1 MAEPVRVANC
11 SGFYGDRLSA
21 AAEMVEGG
29 PIDFLTGDWLAELT
43 MLILS
48 RTRAKRPGGGYART
62 FVAQMEQV
70 MGACLDAG
78 IKVVSNAGGLD
89 PRGCA
94 EAVAAAAERL
104 GLSPVVACV
113 EGDDLMD
120 RLPELAA
127 GGQLRRHDTGEPIS
141 DPGRFVTANAYLG
154 CWGIVEALDR
164 GADIVVTGR
173 VTDASVAVG
182 PAAWRH
188 RWPRDAWDELAGA
201 TAAGH
206 VIECGTQ
213 ATGGNYSFFAEVDGM
228 ARVGFPWAEIAE
240 DGSSVIGKH
249 DGAGGEVSVGTVT
262 AQLLYEIDGPA
273 YLGPD
278 VTARFD
284 SIRLR
289 QAGPDRV
296 GIAPVT
302 GEPPPP
308 TLKVAVN
315 ETGGFR
321 RDVEV
326 ALTGLDV
333 EAKAELVSEA
343 FWRACPHGP
352 DDYDRAEARLVR
364 TDKADPA
371 SNEEAVARWRL
382 SLAGADEAMLGRVVS
397 DAVNELALATIPG
410 MFAPGGSGRPRAFG
424 IYRPALVPAYLVP
437 AYVSILGGDRTAV
450 DSTAA
455 APTTARSTP
464 AADGTMAKPTA
475 TDSVAADWTA
485 AGDPAASATTANLA
499 VASHPDPSAD
509 SRSAGP
515 GDPTADMSPEREV
528 GARRVTEGDRDC
540 PAGTVNGPLGRLV
553 GARSGDKGG
562 NANLGVFARS
572 PEAFAWL
579 DQFLTT
585 ERLRELL
592 PEAADLEIDRHRLA
606 NILSINFVIRGLL
619 GEGVAASTRF
629 DGQAKSL
636 GEWLRARMAPIPE
649 ELLR

>member
-70 MGACLDAG
+70 MGTCLDAG
-78 IKVVSNAGGLD
+78 VKVVSNAGGLD

-94 EAVAAAAERL
+94 EAVAAVAERL
-104 GLSPVVACV
+104 GLAPVVACV
-113 EGDDLMD
+113 EGDDLMG

-127 GGQLRRHDTGEPIS
+127 GGHLRHHGTGEPIS
-141 DPGRFVTANAYLG
+141 DPDRFVTANAYLG

-188 RWPRDAWDELAGA
+188 RWARDDWDELAGA
-201 TAAGH
+201 TVAGH

-213 ATGGNYSFFAEVDGM
+213 ATGGNYSFFAEVGGM
-228 ARVGFPWAEIAE
+228 ARVGFPWAEIAA

-249 DGAGGEVSVGTVT
+249 DGTGGEVSVGTVT
-262 AQLLYEIDGPA
+262 SQLLYEIDSPA

-284 SIRLR
+284 TIRLE

-296 GIAPVT
+296 RIAPVT

-308 TLKVAVN
+308 TLKVAMN
-315 ETGGFR
+315 EMGGFR

-352 DDYDRAEARLVR
+352 GDYDRVEARLVR

-382 SLAGADEAMLGRVVS
+382 SLASSDEAKLGRVVS

-410 MFAPGGSGRPRAFG
+410 MFAPGTGGRLRAFG
-424 IYRPALVPAYLVP
+424 IYRPASVPADLVPAH
-437 AYVSILGGDRTAV
+437 VSLLGGDRTVV
-450 DSTAA
+450 DSTASAPA
-455 APTTARSTP
+455 AGPMADSAVNPTTESIAGL
-464 AADGTMAKPTA
+464 AADPATA
-475 TDSVAADWTA
+475 SVEP
-485 AGDPAASATTANLA
+485 AGSDPAAALSG
-499 VASHPDPSAD
+499 S
-509 SRSAGP
+509 
-515 GDPTADMSPEREV
+515 
-528 GARRVTEGDRDC
+528 
-540 PAGTVNGPLGRLV
+540 TVNTPLGRVV

-562 NANLGVFARS
+562 DANLGVFARS
-572 PEAFAWL
+572 PAAFAWL
-579 DQFLTT
+579 DEFLTVD
-585 ERLRELL
+585 RLRELL

-606 NILSINFVIRGLL
+606 NIWSLNFVIRGLL
-619 GEGVAASTRF
+619 GEGVASSTRF

-636 GEWLRARMAPIPE
+636 GEWLRARTVPIPE
-649 ELLR
+649 ELLA

>member
-70 MGACLDAG
+70 MGTCLDAG

-94 EAVAAAAERL
+94 EAVAAAADRL
-104 GLSPVVACV
+104 GLAPVVACV
-113 EGDDLMD
+113 EGDDLMG
-120 RLPELAA
+120 RLGELAA
-127 GGQLRRHDTGEPIS
+127 GGQLRHHGAGGPIT
-141 DPGRFVTANAYLG
+141 DPERFVTANAYLG

-201 TAAGH
+201 TVAGH

-213 ATGGNYSFFAEVDGM
+213 ATGGNYSFFTEVGGM
-228 ARVGFPWAEIAE
+228 ARVGFPWAEIAA
-240 DGSSVIGKH
+240 DGSAVIGKH
-249 DGAGGEVSVGTVT
+249 DGTGGEVTVGTVT
-262 AQLLYEIDGPA
+262 SQLLYEIDGPA

-284 SIRLR
+284 SISLE
-289 QAGPDRV
+289 QAGRDRV
-296 GIAPVT
+296 RIAPVT

-308 TLKVAVN
+308 TLKVAMN
-315 ETGGFR
+315 EMGGFR

-326 ALTGLDV
+326 ALTGLDI

-352 DDYDRAEARLVR
+352 GDYDRVTARLVR
-364 TDKADPA
+364 TDKSDPA

-382 SLAGADEAMLGRVVS
+382 SLAGRDEAKLGRAVS

-410 MFAPGGSGRPRAFG
+410 MFAPGGGGRPRAFG
-424 IYRPALVPAYLVP
+424 IYRPASVPADLVPAC
-437 AYVSILGGDRTAV
+437 VSILGGDRTVV
-450 DSTAA
+450 DSAAADPTAASSTVVFAGPAGSAPPPAA
-455 APTTARSTP
+455 AP
-464 AADGTMAKPTA
+464 GGPTVDA
-475 TDSVAADWTA
+475 
-485 AGDPAASATTANLA
+485 
-499 VASHPDPSAD
+499 
-509 SRSAGP
+509 
-515 GDPTADMSPEREV
+515 
-528 GARRVTEGDRDC
+528 
-540 PAGTVNGPLGRLV
+540 PLGRVV

-572 PEAFAWL
+572 PAAFAWL
-579 DQFLTT
+579 DGFLTA

-592 PEAADLEIDRHRLA
+592 PEAADLEIDRHRLP
-606 NILSINFVIRGLL
+606 NILALNFVIRGLL
-619 GEGVAASTRF
+619 GEGVASSTRF

-636 GEWLRARMAPIPE
+636 GEWLRARVAPVPE
-649 ELLR
+649 DLLT